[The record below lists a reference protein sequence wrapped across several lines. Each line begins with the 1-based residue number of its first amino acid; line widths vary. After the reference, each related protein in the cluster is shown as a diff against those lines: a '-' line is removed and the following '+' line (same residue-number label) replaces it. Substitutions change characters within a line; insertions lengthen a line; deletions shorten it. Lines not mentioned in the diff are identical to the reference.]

1 MYRTRSLLAHCVLS
15 LFLLGA
21 LTGAVD
27 VDDDNGADDAKDTQD
42 ENEGAFKEFEDN
54 EEKGTAEEK
63 FDPDTAGGEF
73 QDSVPKDGGDVA
85 DTTGTTTTVSRLQ
98 RHELPEDGFIWPT
111 TDAENF
117 EDTLDT
123 IHRCNGCKA
132 VAHQLNLAL
141 TELMPKDG
149 KRVLAEHE
157 YTEAMECKVKTY
169 DDYGLKKLEDNT
181 RVIVGPGLPHSGQDE
196 GSTFGGGKWPTRIAR
211 YCGQLIGD
219 TGDEPEVYR
228 MWVDHGSDGFSDMLC
243 SPSCGGGKRIKKKDP
258 EEEEEEKPKK
268 KRRKAAKKEEASLDG
283 PPQVTKIYD
292 KKEITKLVKKK
303 KIKFVFLLFCA
314 PSFKGCVKLQT
325 QFELA
330 ARAAK
335 KNDEMKEVKFAWA
348 DTDSVGTFDFTLDK
362 DVLPAFLLF
371 RKGYAAPKGMSP
383 EEMLQMKEVGDFLN
397 YIQNELGEY
406 MQDDPE
412 NFPRGKLE
420 L

>member
-1 MYRTRSLLAHCVLS
+1 MYRTRSLLAHCALS
-15 LFLLGA
+15 FFLLGA

-27 VDDDNGADDAKDTQD
+27 VDDDNDADAAKD
-42 ENEGAFKEFEDN
+42 ENEGAFKEFEDP
-54 EEKGTAEEK
+54 EEKGFETPKEGAEVQ
-63 FDPDTAGGEF
+63 DTSA
-73 QDSVPKDGGDVA
+73 
-85 DTTGTTTTVSRLQ
+85 TTTTVSRLQ

-117 EDTLDT
+117 EDTLD
-123 IHRCNGCKA
+123 IMHRCNGCKA
-132 VAHQLNLAL
+132 VAHQLNAAL
-141 TELMPKDG
+141 MELMPKDG

-169 DDYGLKKLEDNT
+169 DDYGLKKLEDNS

-211 YCGQLIGD
+211 YCGQLIGE

-268 KRRKAAKKEEASLDG
+268 KRRKAAKKEEEASLDG

-292 KKEITKLVKKK
+292 KKEIVKLVKKK

-314 PSFKGCVKLQT
+314 PSFKGCVKLQKE
-325 QFELA
+325 FERA

-397 YIQNELGEY
+397 YLQNELGEY